1 MNEILTGKKG
11 QTKEKQLQVTIKC
24 DSMGLKE
31 TLNSTHQIEE
41 KMLRPVVQNIKDLL
55 TRGFIESVTWVPT
68 EECQADLLTKKG
80 SGCKERVIEII
91 QSGDNEPNL

>member
-1 MNEILTGKKG
+1 MR
-11 QTKEKQLQVTIKC
+11 VTIKC
-24 DSMGLKE
+24 DSKGLKD

-55 TRGFIESVTWVPT
+55 TREFIESVDWVPT

-80 SGCKERVIEII
+80 SKCKEEVIETMKTGNMKRKI
-91 QSGDNEPNL
+91 

>member
-1 MNEILTGKKG
+1 MRVI
-11 QTKEKQLQVTIKC
+11 IKC

-55 TRGFIESVTWVPT
+55 TRGFIESVTRG
-68 EECQADLLTKKG
+68 QRDIDLDIDIDDIGYYRSRSRWQYYSTRYRYFLFLMK
-80 SGCKERVIEII
+80 I
-91 QSGDNEPNL
+91 

>member
-1 MNEILTGKKG
+1 
-11 QTKEKQLQVTIKC
+11 
-24 DSMGLKE
+24 MGLKE

-55 TRGFIESVTWVPT
+55 TRGFIQSVTWVPT

-80 SGCKERVIEII
+80 SNCKEKVIEII
-91 QSGDNEPNL
+91 QTGDNKSNL

>member
-1 MNEILTGKKG
+1 MRVI
-11 QTKEKQLQVTIKC
+11 IKC

-55 TRGFIESVTWVPT
+55 TRGFIETVKWVPT

-80 SGCKERVIEII
+80 SKCKEEVIETMKTGNNRK
-91 QSGDNEPNL
+91 SKN